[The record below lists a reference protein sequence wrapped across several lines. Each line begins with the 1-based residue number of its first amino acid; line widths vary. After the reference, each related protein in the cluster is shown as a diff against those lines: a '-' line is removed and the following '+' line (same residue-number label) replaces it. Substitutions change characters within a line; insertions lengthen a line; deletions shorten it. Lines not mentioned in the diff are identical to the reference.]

1 MIKLKVKLFE
11 YPNLIIEVLVSQ
23 TRSIRCLIKLVHL
36 NNSELSVQK
45 MQLSYGETILDPTKK
60 ISDYKFM
67 IPGALL
73 I

>member
-23 TRSIRCLIKLVHL
+23 ARSIRSLIKLVYL
-36 NNSELSVQK
+36 NNSELSVKK
-45 MQLSYGETILDPTKK
+45 MQLRLGETILDPTKK
-60 ISDYKFM
+60 ISHYNFM